1 MPLFG
6 HMIGIFDSGYGGLT
20 VLKALRKRLPQYN
33 YLYLGD
39 NLRVPYGSRSPET
52 IREFSEEAL
61 QFFFNKN
68 IPLTIFACNT
78 ASAVALPYLQE
89 KYLRTLG
96 IKDSA
101 ASLVGKKVLGVI
113 IPVAEK
119 AIKITKNKRI
129 AIVGTRATINSKAYE
144 KELHKLDPNIK
155 TLGQACPLLVPLIEE
170 GWHHKPEARSI
181 LKKYLAPIKDFAPD
195 TLILG
200 CTHYPIMHNV
210 FEDIMGTRVHV
221 LDSSAIV
228 ADSLADYLNR
238 HPEIESQ
245 LTKNSDP
252 SKLGTVTFT
261 CTDAPERFSEFAQ
274 KFLGEKIMVEK
285 ITLQST
291 EK

>member
-1 MPLFG
+1 
-6 HMIGIFDSGYGGLT
+6 MIGIFDSGYGGLT

-33 YLYLGD
+33 YFYLGD

-61 QFFFNKN
+61 QFFFKKN

-89 KYLRTLG
+89 KYLRTP
-96 IKDSA
+96 D
-101 ASLVGKKVLGVI
+101 VTDRKVLGVI

-200 CTHYPIMHNV
+200 CTHYPIMHDV

-221 LDSSAIV
+221 LDSSTIV

-245 LTKNSDP
+245 LTKNSNGHGAP
-252 SKLGTVTFT
+252 AGVSLGGIVTFT

-274 KFLGEKIMVEK
+274 KFMGGEKITAEIVK
-285 ITLQST
+285 L
-291 EK
+291 